1 MQRTVLTLKNDLAE
15 ITRLAAELEAFC
27 EQNGVSMDTV
37 MALNLAL
44 EEAVT
49 NVIDY
54 GYDDGG
60 VHEFQVELAVADGNI
75 TATISDDAKEYNP
88 LLRED
93 PDVDAPLEERRIGGL
108 GVLLVKK
115 LMDTVSYARTDGKN
129 VLTMRKRV

>member
-1 MQRTVLTLKNDLAE
+1 MQRTVLKLKNDLAE
-15 ITRLAAELEAFC
+15 ITRLSEELEAFC
-27 EQNGVSMDTV
+27 EANGVSMDTV

-54 GYDDGG
+54 GYGHEG
-60 VHEFQVELAVADGNI
+60 EHEFEVELIVADGNVQ
-75 TATISDDAKEYNP
+75 ATISDDATEYNP
-88 LLRED
+88 LARED
-93 PDVDAPLEERRIGGL
+93 PDVNAPLEERRIGGL

-115 LMDTVSYARTDGKN
+115 LMDTVTYARTDGKN

>member
-1 MQRTVLTLKNDLAE
+1 MQRTVLKLKNDLAE
-15 ITRLAAELEAFC
+15 ITRHSEELEAFC
-27 EQNGVSMDTV
+27 EANGVSMDTV

-54 GYDDGG
+54 GYGHEG
-60 VHEFQVELAVADGNI
+60 EHEFEVELIVADGSVQAAI
-75 TATISDDAKEYNP
+75 RDDAAEYNP
-88 LLRED
+88 LARED
-93 PDVDAPLEERRIGGL
+93 PDVNAPLEERRIGGL

-115 LMDTVSYARTDGKN
+115 LMDTVTYARTDGKN

>member
-15 ITRLAAELEAFC
+15 ISRLAEELEAFC
-27 EQNGVSMDTV
+27 ERNGVSTDTV

-60 VHEFQVELAVADGNI
+60 EHEFQVELAVADGSV
-75 TATISDDAKEYNP
+75 TATISDDAREYNP

-93 PDVDAPLEERRIGGL
+93 PDVNAPLEERRIGGL

-115 LMDTVSYARTDGKN
+115 LMDTVTYARTDGRN